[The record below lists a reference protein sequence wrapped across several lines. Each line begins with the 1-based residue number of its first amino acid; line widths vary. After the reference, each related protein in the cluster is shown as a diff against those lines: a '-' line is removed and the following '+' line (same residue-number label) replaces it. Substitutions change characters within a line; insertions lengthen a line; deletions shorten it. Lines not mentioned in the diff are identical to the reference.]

1 MYFVFV
7 GYALLNIRINS
18 SPFIADK
25 YFFDFS
31 ATFSALFFRTFN
43 CQKDYLAFV
52 LPSSF
57 LYLTIFGLLFS
68 FLCIAFHFSISIDH
82 IFGQQ
87 ILRLLGLLLSCNF
100 VANNWL
106 LSSSF
111 VPANHCFHKL
121 KLFVKLN
128 HHSTRYFVAVLKFL

>member
-1 MYFVFV
+1 MDVFRICWLCFIEHS
-7 GYALLNIRINS
+7 YQFFPFHCWYKFFWFLSNIQRAFFELLITKEIILLSFFRHLSYIW
-18 SPFIADK
+18 PFI
-25 YFFDFS
+25 
-31 ATFSALFFRTFN
+31 
-43 CQKDYLAFV
+43 
-52 LPSSF
+52 F
-57 LYLTIFGLLFS
+57 LS
-68 FLCIAFHFSISIDH
+68 IAFHFSISIDH

-121 KLFVKLN
+121 KLFVKRN

>member
-18 SPFIADK
+18 SPFIADTN
-25 YFFDFS
+25 FFDFS
-31 ATFSALFFRTFN
+31 ATFCALFFELLIA
-43 CQKDYLAFV
+43 KEIIL
-52 LPSSF
+52 LSF
-57 LYLTIFGLLFS
+57 FRHLSYIWPFIFLS
-68 FLCIAFHFSISIDH
+68 IAFHFSISIDH

-121 KLFVKLN
+121 KLFVKRN